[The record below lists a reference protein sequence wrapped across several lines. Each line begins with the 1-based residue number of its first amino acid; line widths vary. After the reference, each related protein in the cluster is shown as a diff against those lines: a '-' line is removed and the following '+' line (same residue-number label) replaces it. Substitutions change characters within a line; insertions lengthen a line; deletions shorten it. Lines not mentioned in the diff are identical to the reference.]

1 MRFVRRFVIP
11 CALAAGAAGYPLQN
25 ATAQPY
31 PARMIRLLTSEAG
44 GGSDLA
50 GRVIAPVLA
59 AALGHQV
66 IVENRGGG
74 VIAGEVVA
82 KSPPD
87 GHTLLI
93 YGNTLWLLPLMR
105 SKVAYDALKDFQPV
119 SLVAASP
126 TVLLVHPSVPVKSV
140 KELIVL
146 ARARPGALNY
156 ASAAPGTSNHL
167 SAELFRQLAQV
178 DIVRVGY
185 KGGLSALNSVL
196 AGETHMIFSFA
207 GNAVPQVRQGR
218 VRGLAVTSAQPTP
231 LAPELPTM
239 AAAGLPGCE
248 NAFTPG
254 MFVRT
259 GTPEAIIERLN
270 REIGRALLRPEVRE
284 KMLTLGLE
292 PMPSSPD
299 EFSAA
304 IRQELKVLGKVIRE
318 AGIRED

>member
-1 MRFVRRFVIP
+1 
-11 CALAAGAAGYPLQN
+11 
-25 ATAQPY
+25 
-31 PARMIRLLTSEAG
+31 
-44 GGSDLA
+44 
-50 GRVIAPVLA
+50 
-59 AALGHQV
+59 
-66 IVENRGGG
+66 
-74 VIAGEVVA
+74 
-82 KSPPD
+82 
-87 GHTLLI
+87 
-93 YGNTLWLLPLMR
+93 
-105 SKVAYDALKDFQPV
+105 
-119 SLVAASP
+119 
-126 TVLLVHPSVPVKSV
+126 
-140 KELIVL
+140 
-146 ARARPGALNY
+146 
-156 ASAAPGTSNHL
+156 
-167 SAELFRQLAQV
+167 
-178 DIVRVGY
+178 
-185 KGGLSALNSVL
+185 
-196 AGETHMIFSFA
+196 
-207 GNAVPQVRQGR
+207 VPQVRQGR

-304 IRQELKVLGKVIRE
+304 IRQELKVLGKVIRD